1 MNTLQTNRS
10 LTKYILLGL
19 ITLGIYD
26 IVVMTKISNDI
37 NTIASKYDGKH
48 TMNFCLV
55 AFLFSWLTFG
65 IVPLVWYHRLS
76 SRIGVEQARRNQP
89 VTMTAGTFWGW
100 YFLGSLII
108 VGPFVYAYRLL
119 HSMNA
124 LSEDYNKVG

>member
-1 MNTLQTNRS
+1 MNPLQTNRS

-26 IVVMTKISNDI
+26 IVVITKISNDI
-37 NTIASKYDGKH
+37 NTIASKYDGRH

-55 AFLFSWLTFG
+55 FFLFSWLTFG

-76 SRIGVEQARRNQP
+76 SRIGKEQTRRNLP

-108 VGPFVYAYRLL
+108 VGPFVYAYKLL

>member
-26 IVVMTKISNDI
+26 IVVITKISNDI
-37 NTIASKYDGKH
+37 NTIASKYDGRH

-55 AFLFSWLTFG
+55 FFLFSWLTFG

-76 SRIGVEQARRNQP
+76 SRIGKEQARRTLP

-108 VGPFVYAYRLL
+108 VGPFVYAYKLL

>member
-1 MNTLQTNRS
+1 MNPLQTNRS

-26 IVVMTKISNDI
+26 IVVITKISNDI
-37 NTIASKYDGKH
+37 NTIASKYDGRH

-55 AFLFSWLTFG
+55 FFLFSWLTFG

-76 SRIGVEQARRNQP
+76 SRIGEEQARRNQP

-108 VGPFVYAYRLL
+108 VGPFVYAYKLL

>member
-1 MNTLQTNRS
+1 MNPLQTNRS

-26 IVVMTKISNDI
+26 IVVITKISNDI
-37 NTIASKYDGKH
+37 NTIASKYDGRH

-55 AFLFSWLTFG
+55 FFLLSWLTFG

-76 SRIGVEQARRNQP
+76 SRIGEEQARRNQP

-108 VGPFVYAYRLL
+108 VGPFVYAYKLL

>member
-1 MNTLQTNRS
+1 MNALQTNRS
-10 LTKYILLGL
+10 LTKYVLLGL

-26 IVVMTKISNDI
+26 IVVMTK
-37 NTIASKYDGKH
+37 
-48 TMNFCLV
+48 MNFCLV
-55 AFLFSWLTFG
+55 FFIFSWLTFG

-76 SRIGVEQARRNQP
+76 ARIGGEQARRNQP

-100 YFLGSLII
+100 YFFGSLII

>member
-37 NTIASKYDGKH
+37 NTIASKHDGRH

-55 AFLFSWLTFG
+55 FFIFSWLTFG
-65 IVPLVWYHRLS
+65 IVPLV
-76 SRIGVEQARRNQP
+76 
-89 VTMTAGTFWGW
+89 
-100 YFLGSLII
+100 
-108 VGPFVYAYRLL
+108 
-119 HSMNA
+119 
-124 LSEDYNKVG
+124 